1 MMNVCNANY
10 STSRQLLGKQ
20 NSNKIVSHSNIADL
34 QQQNQSLNVGGQ
46 LSFKGFG
53 VNSKK
58 FLNSEF
64 MYKAASI
71 AANGVVLQSAI
82 VFFINCVPRPL
93 TIMALPGAKPEDKKY
108 AAVKSAASGICDFA
122 ITGLLFMQINK
133 GLNAWLKHPGCTVDK
148 GSKAITK
155 DLISWGLKY
164 AIGIPQAFIMFAI
177 IPPLMKCVFP
187 NKGKKTEPKPD
198 VKTEAPNLKDLNVA
212 EKKDKPVATSSSST
226 PIKGF
231 EQFTQK
237 FTNKAGGN
245 V

>member
-10 STSRQLLGKQ
+10 SNSRQLLGKQ
-20 NSNKIVSHSNIADL
+20 NSNKIVSHSSIADL

-46 LSFKGFG
+46 MSFKGFG
-53 VNSKK
+53 GNSKK

-64 MYKAASI
+64 MYKAASL
-71 AANGVVLQSAI
+71 AANGVFLQSAI

-122 ITGLLFMQINK
+122 ITGLLFTQIKK
-133 GLNAWLKHPGCTVDK
+133 GLDAWTKHPDCIVDK
-148 GSKAITK
+148 AAKQTTK

-164 AIGIPQAFIMFAI
+164 GIGIPQAFIMFAI
-177 IPPLMKCVFP
+177 IPPLMKCIFP

-198 VKTEAPNLKDLNVA
+198 VKTEAPKSQDSKVA
-212 EKKDKPVATSSSST
+212 EKKEKPAVNSAT